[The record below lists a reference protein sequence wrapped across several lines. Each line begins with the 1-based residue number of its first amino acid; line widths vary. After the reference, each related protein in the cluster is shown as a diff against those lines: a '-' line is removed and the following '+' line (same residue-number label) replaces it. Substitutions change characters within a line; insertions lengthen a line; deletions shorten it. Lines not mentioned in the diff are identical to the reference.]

1 MNPESTPQIHALSTP
16 NNEGIHKK
24 LYFFFF
30 FQQILFL
37 NQVVSAVDQSSS
49 YLTSLKENSD
59 LGFSRNKL

>member
-30 FQQILFL
+30 QQILFL
-37 NQVVSAVDQSSS
+37 NQVVSAVYQSSS